1 VRASSVPLD
10 ETAAMLSIKGLRV
23 SYGDVE
29 VLHGIDLAVATG
41 KITGLFGVNG
51 SGKSTLC
58 SAISG
63 LVPATSG
70 AITLD
75 GTDITY
81 MAAYRRV
88 GQGVIVAP
96 ESRGVFPGLTVE
108 ENLTLRLDAE
118 HRADVYDRF
127 PVLKERHRLP
137 AGSLSG
143 GEQQMLALA
152 PVLVQPPKVV
162 IADEPT
168 LGLAPLVVA
177 QVLDVFRELRDLGTT
192 ILLVEEKVRDVL
204 TVADRA
210 AFIELGHIVWSGERA
225 DLNDEELVGAY
236 FGAKL

>member
-1 VRASSVPLD
+1 
-10 ETAAMLSIKGLRV
+10 
-23 SYGDVE
+23 
-29 VLHGIDLAVATG
+29 
-41 KITGLFGVNG
+41 
-51 SGKSTLC
+51 
-58 SAISG
+58 
-63 LVPATSG
+63 
-70 AITLD
+70 
-75 GTDITY
+75 
-81 MAAYRRV
+81 
-88 GQGVIVAP
+88 
-96 ESRGVFPGLTVE
+96 VFPGLTVE
-108 ENLTLRLDAE
+108 ENLTLRLDAD

-177 QVLDVFRELRDLGTT
+177 QVLDIFRELRDLGTT

-210 AFIELGHIVWSGERA
+210 AFIELGHIVWSGARE

>member
-1 VRASSVPLD
+1 L
-10 ETAAMLSIKGLRV
+10 
-23 SYGDVE
+23 
-29 VLHGIDLAVATG
+29 
-41 KITGLFGVNG
+41 
-51 SGKSTLC
+51 
-58 SAISG
+58 
-63 LVPATSG
+63 
-70 AITLD
+70 
-75 GTDITY
+75 
-81 MAAYRRV
+81 AAYRRV

-108 ENLTLRLDAE
+108 ENLLLRLDAE
-118 HRADVYDRF
+118 HRDEVYKRF
-127 PVLKERHRLP
+127 PPLKQRHRLP

-177 QVLDVFRELRDLGTT
+177 QVLDIFRELRDLGTT

-210 AFIELGHIVWSGERA
+210 AFIELGHIVWAGERA